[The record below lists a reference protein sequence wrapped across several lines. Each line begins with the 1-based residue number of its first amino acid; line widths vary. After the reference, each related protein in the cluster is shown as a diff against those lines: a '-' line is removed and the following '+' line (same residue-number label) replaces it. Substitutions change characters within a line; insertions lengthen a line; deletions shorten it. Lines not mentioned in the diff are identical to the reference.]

1 MLAASFLLYALTHV
15 IPGDPI
21 RALFGFR
28 PPPPEVLAELR
39 GRYGLDDPFYVQYFK
54 FLGNASRLDFG
65 YSTRGETVREIVVS
79 GLPVSLRLAGL
90 AMLIQIVFGIGLG
103 VVAALTRSRIVRRLI
118 GAATIVLIAIPVM
131 VIAFGLQT
139 YIGFNLR
146 LLPISGVAQGW
157 TGYILPAVALAA
169 GATAYT
175 IRLTTSEVRSTMSS
189 PFVTTAKG
197 KGLPHRRIVG
207 VHVLRPSL
215 LPIITLI
222 AATAAQIIGGLIIV
236 EVIFEIPGIG
246 SAVVDAIRAKDH
258 NVIVA
263 ILALAVLFAI
273 AATAVVDLL
282 HVVIDP
288 RLEEPTGADPG

>member
-1 MLAASFLLYALTHV
+1 MLMASFLLYALTHV

-39 GRYGLDDPFYVQYFK
+39 GQYGLDDPFYIQYVK

-65 YSTRGETVREIVVS
+65 FSTRGATVREIIVT
-79 GLPVSLRLAGL
+79 GLPISLRLVGL
-90 AMLIQIVFGIGLG
+90 AMLIQIVCGIGLG
-103 VVAALTRSRIVRRLI
+103 LLAALTRSRVVRWLTS
-118 GAATIVLIAIPVM
+118 AATLVLIAIPVM
-131 VIAFGLQT
+131 VIAFALQT
-139 YIGFNLR
+139 YIGFDFR

-157 TGYILPAVALAA
+157 TSFILPAVALAA

-175 IRLTTSEVRSTMSS
+175 IRLTAGEVRSTMSS
-189 PFVTTAKG
+189 PFVKTAEG
-197 KGLPHRRIVG
+197 KGLSHRRIIG

-273 AATAVVDLL
+273 AVTAAVDLL
-282 HVVIDP
+282 HAVIDP
-288 RLEEPTGADPG
+288 RLDEPTNPSIG

>member
-79 GLPVSLRLAGL
+79 GLPISLRLAGL

-197 KGLPHRRIVG
+197 KGLSHRRIVG

>member
-1 MLAASFLLYALTHV
+1 MVRVAVTLLAASFLLYALTHV

-39 GRYGLDDPFYVQYFK
+39 GQYGLDDPFYIQYFK
-54 FLGNASRLDFG
+54 FIGNASRLDFG
-65 YSTRGETVREIVVS
+65 FSTRGAAVREIVVD
-79 GLPVSLRLAGL
+79 GLPYSLRLVVL
-90 AMLIQIVFGIGLG
+90 AMSIQIVFGIGLG
-103 VVAALTRSRIVRRLI
+103 LAAALTRSGVVRRLI
-118 GAATIVLIAIPVM
+118 NAVALMLIAIPVM
-131 VIAFGLQT
+131 VIAFALQT
-139 YIGFNLR
+139 YIGFDFR
-146 LLPISGVAQGW
+146 LLPISGVGQGW
-157 TGYILPAVALAA
+157 TSYILPAVALAA

-175 IRLTTSEVRSTMSS
+175 IRLTASEVRAMNSS
-189 PFVTTAKG
+189 PFVMTAKG
-197 KGLPHRRIVG
+197 KGLSHRRIVG

-222 AATAAQIIGGLIIV
+222 AASAAQIIGGLIIV

-263 ILALAVLFAI
+263 I
-273 AATAVVDLL
+273 
-282 HVVIDP
+282 P
-288 RLEEPTGADPG
+288 RARRPVQHRRHRAR

>member
-79 GLPVSLRLAGL
+79 GLPISLRLAGL
-90 AMLIQIVFGIGLG
+90 AMLTQIVFGIGLG

-197 KGLPHRRIVG
+197 KGLSHRRIVG

>member
-28 PPPPEVLAELR
+28 PPPPDVLADLR
-39 GRYGLDDPFYVQYFK
+39 GQYGLDDPFHIQYFK

-65 YSTRGETVREIVVS
+65 FSTRGATVREIILT
-79 GLPVSLRLAGL
+79 GLPISLRLVGL

-103 VVAALTRSRIVRRLI
+103 VVAALTHSSVVRRLI
-118 GAATIVLIAIPVM
+118 SAATLVLIAIPVM
-131 VIAFGLQT
+131 VIAFALQT
-139 YIGFNLR
+139 YIGFDFR

-157 TGYILPAVALAA
+157 TSYILPAVALAA
-169 GATAYT
+169 GAAAYT
-175 IRLTTSEVRSTMSS
+175 IRLTTSEVRATMSS
-189 PFVTTAKG
+189 PFVKTAGG
-197 KGLPHRRIVG
+197 KGLSHRRIIS

-215 LPIITLI
+215 LPVITLI

-236 EVIFEIPGIG
+236 EVVFEMPGIG

-263 ILALAVLFAI
+263 ILALAVMFAI
-273 AATAVVDLL
+273 ALTAAVDLL

-288 RLEEPTGADPG
+288 RLEEPTNAGPG